1 MIKLGK
7 MTDYAVVL
15 MVQLVREGVGASC
28 SASHLSE
35 KTRLPEPTVAKVM
48 KKLSQCKIVESV
60 RGASGGYRMSRSAAE
75 LSVCDVIEAMDGPI
89 AIASCVDKFCST
101 GAFCG
106 TKGRWTP
113 VNAAIR
119 EALQAVSLADMAGQ
133 NKTPQIIQI
142 AVAGN

>member
-1 MIKLGK
+1 

-15 MVQLVREGVGASC
+15 MVQLVREGEGASC

-48 KKLSQCKIVESV
+48 KKLSQAKIVESL
-60 RGASGGYRMSRSAAE
+60 RGASGGYRLSRAPE
-75 LSVCDVIEAMDGPI
+75 QLSVCDVIEAMDGPI
-89 AIASCVDKFCST
+89 AIASCVDKVCST

-106 TKGRWTP
+106 TRGRWTP

-119 EALQAVSLADMAGQ
+119 DALLAVSLADMAGQ
-133 NKTPQIIQI
+133 NKASQVIQMT
-142 AVAGN
+142 AVGS